1 MDAGAIVMSSLAG
14 KYSVAISSD
23 FLTAFAAVP
32 RQEQGKVVDFVTK
45 FRNNGMMPLKR
56 LLEESGDTGTRQEA
70 ETAERSLLYVAAT
83 RAKKTAVVTCHG
95 KISRLLSPK

>member
-1 MDAGAIVMSSLAG
+1 MSSLAG

-45 FRNNGMMPLKR
+45 FRNNPVSPGINYEKLHSASDPKYQI
-56 LLEESGDTGTRQEA
+56 RQD
-70 ETAERSLLYVAAT
+70 
-83 RAKKTAVVTCHG
+83 
-95 KISRLLSPK
+95 